1 MSQSRRTPAQWRE
14 LVRGWPPSGLT
25 QRAYCE
31 RHGISVGSLH
41 RWRERLR
48 EEVTSGDGPVAS
60 AGKERP
66 HLIPVELAGSES
78 QPASAAALTLVFGD
92 GVRLEIAA
100 GCDPA
105 LLGQV
110 IEVLRERAAP

>member
-1 MSQSRRTPAQWRE
+1 MAQSRRTPAQWRE
-14 LVRGWPPSGLT
+14 LVRGWPRSGLT

-41 RWRERLR
+41 SWRERLR

-60 AGKERP
+60 ACIERP

-78 QPASAAALTLVFGD
+78 QPSSAAALTLVLRD

-100 GCDPA
+100 GCDPG

-110 IEVLRERAAP
+110 IDVLRGHAVP

>member
-1 MSQSRRTPAQWRE
+1 MAQRRRTPAQWRE
-14 LVRGWPPSGLT
+14 LVRGWPRSGLT

-48 EEVTSGDGPVAS
+48 DEVTPSDGPVAT
-60 AGKERP
+60 ACRERP
-66 HLIPVELAGSES
+66 RLIPVELAGPES
-78 QPASAAALTLVFGD
+78 QPAGSASLTLVFGD
-92 GVRLEIAA
+92 GLRLEITA
-100 GCDPA
+100 GCDPG

-110 IEVLRERAAP
+110 VEVLRERAAP